1 MYEWQ
6 VVLCEGRKFFH
17 YGSALVSPIVD
28 DIAHPN
34 VGHLEASL
42 EGRAGEVSIWSSLL
56 AAIVAGGIL
65 APEVV

>member
-1 MYEWQ
+1 MSGKLYC
-6 VVLCEGRKFFH
+6 VKGGSFFIT
-17 YGSALVSPIVD
+17 GVSPIVD

-42 EGRAGEVSIWSSLL
+42 ESRAGEVSIWSSLL